1 MSRSPSPLLARSSTC
16 SSPLLFPP
24 PSLRLPPLLFSSLVS
39 LASLVL
45 SNLLLL
51 SLLLSCYTETL
62 LFPSHHRLSIPSF
75 PSYLHYSTTF
85 PHSPCLPSSPLVLHL
100 SPPSL
105 GASLGPLSNIQ
116 LACPFPS
123 SPLLLG
129 CELPNQGGRGGSLAR
144 PDGWSSALTE
154 FQTDLLC
161 GASLHFCFDGAGPCL
176 MELGRRSAWGGK

>member
-1 MSRSPSPLLARSSTC
+1 MFISPLVPTSPLL
-16 SSPLLFPP
+16 P
-24 PSLRLPPLLFSSLVS
+24 SSLVS
-39 LASLVL
+39 LLTLVP

-51 SLLLSCYTETL
+51 SLLLSRYTETL

-100 SPPSL
+100 SPSSL

-161 GASLHFCFDGAGPCL
+161 GSSLHFCFDGAGPCL
-176 MELGRRSAWGGK
+176 MELGKTLCLQRKVRASRKCLKGERESEDKRR